1 MLLIM
6 VVVGCVVDDWQVV
19 QQWWGG
25 WVWMVVVLGFEF
37 VHGGERERERG
48 GREIEMRERERERER
63 DIVLGYIY
71 FIV

>member
-25 WVWMVVVLGFEF
+25 WVWMVVVLGFGF
-37 VHGGERERERG
+37 VLGGEREREREKEINER
-48 GREIEMRERERERER
+48 REM
-63 DIVLGYIY
+63 VLGYIFY
-71 FIV
+71 CVDILF

>member
-1 MLLIM
+1 
-6 VVVGCVVDDWQVV
+6 
-19 QQWWGG
+19 
-25 WVWMVVVLGFEF
+25 MVVVLGFEF

>member
-25 WVWMVVVLGFEF
+25 WVWMVVVLGFGF
-37 VHGGERERERG
+37 VQGGEREK
-48 GREIEMRERERERER
+48 ERERKKLMRGERWFW
-63 DIVLGYIY
+63 VIY
-71 FIV
+71 FIA

>member
-6 VVVGCVVDDWQVV
+6 VVVGCVVDYWQVV

-25 WVWMVVVLGFEF
+25 WVWMVVVLGFGF
-37 VHGGERERERG
+37 VQGGEREK
-48 GREIEMRERERERER
+48 ERERKKLMRGERWFW
-63 DIVLGYIY
+63 VIY

>member
-25 WVWMVVVLGFEF
+25 WVWMVVMLGFGF
-37 VHGGERERERG
+37 VHGGEREK
-48 GREIEMRERERERER
+48 ERERKKLMRGERWFW
-63 DIVLGYIY
+63 VIY

>member
-25 WVWMVVVLGFEF
+25 WVWMVVVLGFGF
-37 VHGGERERERG
+37 VDGGKRERE
-48 GREIEMRERERERER
+48 INERETWFW
-63 DIVLGYIY
+63 YIY
-71 FIV
+71 FIT